1 MWSIAAAAVVNLRG
15 AGGHSHAEY
24 SSPKWSPNQIL
35 VSPCFLRSLY
45 VECHNPKSL
54 GNNYLNDFALKIGFD
69 IKRIENELR
78 YRTLIISTV
87 SHPILEVHS
96 GSMNRSFFVYRVLI
110 RITGSPN
117 DSLKIR
123 GEGLLAMV
131 YLI

>member
-1 MWSIAAAAVVNLRG
+1 M
-15 AGGHSHAEY
+15 
-24 SSPKWSPNQIL
+24 
-35 VSPCFLRSLY
+35 
-45 VECHNPKSL
+45 
-54 GNNYLNDFALKIGFD
+54 NDFALKIGFD

-96 GSMNRSFFVYRVLI
+96 GSMNRSIFVYRALI
-110 RITGSPN
+110 QTTGSPN

-123 GEGLLAMV
+123 EEELLAMF

>member
-1 MWSIAAAAVVNLRG
+1 MRQTSILQ
-15 AGGHSHAEY
+15 HS
-24 SSPKWSPNQIL
+24 SSRLNGQT
-35 VSPCFLRSLY
+35 
-45 VECHNPKSL
+45 KSL

-78 YRTLIISTV
+78 YRTLVISTV
-87 SHPILEVHS
+87 SLPILEVHS

-117 DSLKIR
+117 DFLKVREEDLI
-123 GEGLLAMV
+123 AMF

>member
-1 MWSIAAAAVVNLRG
+1 MHDWVWERYLISDKGKETNRT
-15 AGGHSHAEY
+15 
-24 SSPKWSPNQIL
+24 
-35 VSPCFLRSLY
+35 
-45 VECHNPKSL
+45 KSL

-69 IKRIENELR
+69 IKHIENELR

-123 GEGLLAMV
+123 EEELLAMF